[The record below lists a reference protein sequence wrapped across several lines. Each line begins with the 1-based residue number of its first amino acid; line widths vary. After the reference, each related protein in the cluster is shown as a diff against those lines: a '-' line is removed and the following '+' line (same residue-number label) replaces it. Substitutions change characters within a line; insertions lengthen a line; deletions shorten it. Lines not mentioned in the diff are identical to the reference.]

1 MRSEVE
7 WVSSRI
13 LSLVREEGYRFRD
26 IGLVARDYGAYQDLI
41 ESVLPR
47 YGIPVFS
54 SAMADILEKP
64 VLTLVTAALDT
75 VAGGYAYEDI
85 FRYLKTG
92 LTDLGEEDRDLLENY
107 VLKWEG
113 EPLDADKGMDLAS

>member
-1 MRSEVE
+1 MCIRDRESPISCEGAVTLFRANTMRSEVE

-47 YGIPVFS
+47 
-54 SAMADILEKP
+54 
-64 VLTLVTAALDT
+64 
-75 VAGGYAYEDI
+75 
-85 FRYLKTG
+85 
-92 LTDLGEEDRDLLENY
+92 
-107 VLKWEG
+107 
-113 EPLDADKGMDLAS
+113 